1 MSDTKPIRVMIVDDY
16 MMVRDGLKAFLSF
29 YDDLEVV
36 AEAKDGEQAVALC
49 TQVEPDVILMDIV
62 MPGMDGASATQ
73 QILQKSPQVHVIAL
87 TSFIEEELV
96 QGAMQAGAIGYLLK
110 DVNANQLA
118 QAIRAAYRG
127 YGTIDSAAVQVLAKG
142 SQVKKD
148 LMFDLTPRE
157 RDVLELM
164 ASGKSNKQIA
174 EDLTLSTGTVR
185 FHISNI
191 LTKMGVDNRTEAVIL
206 AFQSNIV

>member
-174 EDLTLSTGTVR
+174 EDLTLSIGTVR

>member
-1 MSDTKPIRVMIVDDY
+1 MIVDDH

-62 MPGMDGASATQ
+62 MSGMDGPSATQ
-73 QILQKSPQVHVIAL
+73 QILKKLPHVQVIAL

-96 QGAMQAGAIGYLLK
+96 QRALQAGAIGYVLK
-110 DVNANQLA
+110 DVHADQLA
-118 QAIRAAYRG
+118 QAIREAHQG
-127 YGTIDSAAVQVLAKG
+127 YGTIDSAAVQMLAKA
-142 SQVKKD
+142 SQGKKEPQ
-148 LMFDLTPRE
+148 FDLTPRE
-157 RDVLELM
+157 REILELM
-164 ASGKSNKQIA
+164 ATGKTNKQIA
-174 EDLTLSTGTVR
+174 EDLTLSLGTVR

-191 LTKMGVDNRTEAVIL
+191 LSKMGVNNRTEAVIL
-206 AFQSNIV
+206 AFQSKIV

>member
-174 EDLTLSTGTVR
+174 EDLTLSIGTVR

-206 AFQSNIV
+206 AFQSDIV

>member
-73 QILQKSPQVHVIAL
+73 QILQKSPQVQVIAL

>member
-73 QILQKSPQVHVIAL
+73 QILQKSPQVQVIAL

-174 EDLTLSTGTVR
+174 EDLTLSIGTVR

>member
-164 ASGKSNKQIA
+164 ASGKTNKQIA
-174 EDLTLSTGTVR
+174 EDLTLSIGTVR